1 MWTHP
6 FQQDPFYLGLN
17 REPATVRL
25 QSPRLAVLRFIVSWP
40 TFLSILAQDNL

>member
-17 REPATVRL
+17 REPATVHL
-25 QSPRLAVLRFIVSWP
+25 QSPCLQLCLDLQLVGQHF
-40 TFLSILAQDNL
+40 